1 VHKKSILNKKKWKSV
16 DTVVIIVKYFKK
28 KLRVHK
34 AINNTELFTIS
45 LMLMIAKAN
54 QESSL
59 LYTQQTQLYTI
70 NVTFINPNITGYV
83 TRMQHAFSLIIIS
96 HSDE

>member
-1 VHKKSILNKKKWKSV
+1 MEIAV

-45 LMLMIAKAN
+45 LMLMNDSKNESRIEPLIYPAN
-54 QESSL
+54 AVV
-59 LYTQQTQLYTI
+59 Y
-70 NVTFINPNITGYV
+70 
-83 TRMQHAFSLIIIS
+83 H
-96 HSDE
+96 